1 MKSKYSAEEKF
12 QIVMESFTDNVT
24 QAEICRR
31 HGIYPVQ
38 LSKWREQ
45 FILGGKSALAQ
56 RRNSDSRDEEIQD
69 LKKIIGDQC
78 CLFFSLFLLFLF
90 VKIISNTSRYQY

>member
-12 QIVMESFTDNVT
+12 QIQLESFSENVT

-31 HGIYPVQ
+31 HGIHPVQ

-45 FILGGKSALAQ
+45 FILGGKSALSQ
-56 RRNSDSRDEEIQD
+56 KRNSDSRDEEIED
-69 LKKIIGDQC
+69 LKKIIGDQSEAIQVQGNK
-78 CLFFSLFLLFLF
+78 FESLSL
-90 VKIISNTSRYQY
+90 RYF